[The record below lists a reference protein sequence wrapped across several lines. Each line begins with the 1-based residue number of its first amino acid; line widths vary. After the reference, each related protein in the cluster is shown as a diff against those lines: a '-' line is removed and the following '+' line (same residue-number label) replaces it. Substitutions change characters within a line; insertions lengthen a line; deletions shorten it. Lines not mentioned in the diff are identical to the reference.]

1 MMTKEELGAEFWLL
15 TRALLQDGRVDSDE
29 ARVVKRWLEEHVPEE
44 GAGMIAR
51 LDGFL
56 ADGYIDP
63 RESARIAESLGVIL
77 RRLRTAWGPRGP
89 FPAARRILTAS
100 MGKYK
105 IITLS

>member
-1 MMTKEELGAEFWLL
+1 MMTKAELHDELWLL
-15 TRALLQDGRVDSDE
+15 TKGILQDSRMDTTE

-77 RRLRTAWGPRGP
+77 RRLRTA
-89 FPAARRILTAS
+89 
-100 MGKYK
+100 
-105 IITLS
+105 